1 MPLIRARPKADHG
14 YLLRLS
20 SILEARKEWGRFP
33 TVRPISD
40 WKRDFPLILGG
51 EIRKSWLSLSRKK
64 RNRHLLFGRQF
75 WQHTPIALVDELHD
89 DLANH
94 STGGPPVDFTPF
106 RTIRK
111 LDFDYWRTGARLAV
125 GISVD
130 HKRFHWAT
138 SRIPSSPSA
147 KLLQW
152 RIGSTKSRVFL
163 YATFGDIRA
172 IYV

>member
-75 WQHTPIALVDELHD
+75 WRHTPIALVDELHD

-94 STGGPPVDFTPF
+94 STGGRPVDFTPF
-106 RTIRK
+106 RTIPETRFRLLAGRSKARGGYLGRPQTVSLSNIPDSK
-111 LDFDYWRTGARLAV
+111 LTQRQIIAMADRV
-125 GISVD
+125 
-130 HKRFHWAT
+130 HQ
-138 SRIPSSPSA
+138 IPSISLCNFWRYPSH
-147 KLLQW
+147 
-152 RIGSTKSRVFL
+152 
-163 YATFGDIRA
+163 IR
-172 IYV
+172 